1 MRIQIDS
8 GATVNVIPKRYIG
21 DNHVTPTST
30 VLQMWNKT
38 RVIPVGEA
46 KVELQ
51 NPANNKR
58 YKVKFIVVDD
68 DSGLAPLL
76 GSKAS
81 QRMNIITINTDNLK
95 QVATVASNSVL
106 DSFGTSKSTDAL
118 LQSWQRHVAFLLL
131 SVSL

>member
-1 MRIQIDS
+1 M
-8 GATVNVIPKRYIG
+8 
-21 DNHVTPTST
+21 
-30 VLQMWNKT
+30 
-38 RVIPVGEA
+38 
-46 KVELQ
+46 
-51 NPANNKR
+51 
-58 YKVKFIVVDD
+58 KFIVVDD

-106 DSFGTSKSTDAL
+106 DSLGDVLVMNWVRCPVLRTSKLTAAL